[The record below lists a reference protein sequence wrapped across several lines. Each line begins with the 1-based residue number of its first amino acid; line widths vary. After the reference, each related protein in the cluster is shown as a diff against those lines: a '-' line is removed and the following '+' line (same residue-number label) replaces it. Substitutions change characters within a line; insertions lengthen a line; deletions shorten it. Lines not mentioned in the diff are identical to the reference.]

1 MPSSEGTPP
10 MGNSPAAVASG
21 NPGANAGAVAK
32 IREAVKIIS
41 QALPELPV
49 GSSMQMAVSKA
60 VTALS
65 KEFPESEAAPGMQ
78 QTALRDLAAQAQK
91 QQVLRALMR
100 QQQMSQSS
108 GAPEGAPAE
117 QPQAA

>member
-1 MPSSEGTPP
+1 

-32 IREAVKIIS
+32 IREAIKIIS

-60 VTALS
+60 VTTLS
-65 KEFPESEAAPGMQ
+65 KEFPESEAAPGVQ
-78 QTALRDLAAQAQK
+78 QTALRDLAGQAQK
-91 QQVLRALMR
+91 QAVLRALMR
-100 QQQMSQSS
+100 QQQAGGQGGEAPPG
-108 GAPEGAPAE
+108 GAPQE